1 MLIKKLTT
9 LRWYNALQI
18 TKGTRATKRM
28 RTGPIPLFYSQL
40 QTWSKTWSQAGRKHV
55 ESQLR
60 TCLKRVFC
68 TLHLSS
74 TRTNQR
80 ACCGSRPGFRQK
92 KSKAG
97 RKRVAN
103 PHELVE
109 NLAANLVE
117 NQSVYV
123 GNTQLQGVKKISPLK
138 RLGIFSLLLSLFAWN
153 FANLLAIHIH
163 IYLPTFV
170 DLS

>member
-1 MLIKKLTT
+1 
-9 LRWYNALQI
+9 
-18 TKGTRATKRM
+18 M

-68 TLHLSS
+68 TFHLSS

-92 KSKAG
+92 S
-97 RKRVAN
+97 RK
-103 PHELVE
+103 LVE
-109 NLAANLVE
+109 SVSQTRTNLSKTWL
-117 NQSVYV
+117 QTWSKISQYMSVTHSYRVLKNIPPKAFRNIFTSVKSFCMKFCKFV
-123 GNTQLQGVKKISPLK
+123 GNSYPHISTNFCRFVLMFHQMA
-138 RLGIFSLLLSLFAWN
+138 LIFPRVPIVFTLSSFE
-153 FANLLAIHIH
+153 
-163 IYLPTFV
+163 
-170 DLS
+170 